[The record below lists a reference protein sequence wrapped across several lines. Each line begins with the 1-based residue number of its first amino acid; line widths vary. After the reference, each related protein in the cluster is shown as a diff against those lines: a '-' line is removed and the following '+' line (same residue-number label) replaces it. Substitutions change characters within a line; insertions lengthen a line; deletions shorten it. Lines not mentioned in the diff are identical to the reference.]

1 MPVDSTQEG
10 HMRLTGVAASLRR
23 KRPPRT
29 VYVGSHE
36 DKLSRLT
43 ALHVDPDDDGRTRED
58 REREKSD
65 GRPPPQGGMAG
76 MI

>member
-1 MPVDSTQEG
+1 
-10 HMRLTGVAASLRR
+10 
-23 KRPPRT
+23 
-29 VYVGSHE
+29 VGSHE
-36 DKLSRLT
+36 HKLSRLA

-58 REREKSD
+58 RESEKRE

>member
-1 MPVDSTQEG
+1 
-10 HMRLTGVAASLRR
+10 MRLTPQSLRSLRR
-23 KRPPRT
+23 KPPPTRT

-36 DKLSRLT
+36 DKLSRLA

-58 REREKSD
+58 RERERAD

-76 MI
+76 ML

>member
-1 MPVDSTQEG
+1 
-10 HMRLTGVAASLRR
+10 MRLTGVAASLRR
-23 KRPPRT
+23 KRPTRT
-29 VYVGSHE
+29 VYGGSHE

-58 REREKSD
+58 RESEKKD

>member
-1 MPVDSTQEG
+1 MKRSWF
-10 HMRLTGVAASLRR
+10 RR
-23 KRPPRT
+23 ERPPRT

-36 DKLSRLT
+36 DKLSRLA
-43 ALHVDPDDDGRTRED
+43 ALHVDPDNDGRTRED
-58 REREKSD
+58 RESEKAD

>member
-1 MPVDSTQEG
+1 MGSKG
-10 HMRLTGVAASLRR
+10 GIM
-23 KRPPRT
+23 KRPWTRKERQART

-36 DKLSRLT
+36 DKLSRLGSMRI
-43 ALHVDPDDDGRTRED
+43 DPDDDGRTRED
-58 REREKSD
+58 REREKAD